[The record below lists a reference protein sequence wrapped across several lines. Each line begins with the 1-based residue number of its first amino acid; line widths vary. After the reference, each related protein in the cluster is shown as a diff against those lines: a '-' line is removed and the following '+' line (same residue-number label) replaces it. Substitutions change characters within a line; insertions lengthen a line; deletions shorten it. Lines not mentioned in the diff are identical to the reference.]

1 MPMQGWLGY
10 GWVAQLENHAL
21 YTATHESPFFE
32 ASANSRP
39 AHWLAAKAAM
49 SHVHVKPRGF
59 SSCRRSCLQCLAD
72 LADLADVSGSWN
84 FDSAQAALAPAEKA
98 SVHTLRSAE
107 APTEDDRHKARKP
120 GGRGMH
126 NAASLC
132 RSCSEHRQGS
142 PEACVGCCV
151 GCCVSCKRDR
161 FDAGS
166 SHLCACCAAGG
177 STPRLAGGLRPLR
190 TFESLHYPQ
199 WREEAIHEGGDQS
212 SRCERRFITHGGAAL
227 YPQALK
233 ILVA

>member
-1 MPMQGWLGY
+1 MYHLQ
-10 GWVAQLENHAL
+10 A
-21 YTATHESPFFE
+21 TAARKQSARGFFE

-39 AHWLAAKAAM
+39 AHWLAAKAAGG
-49 SHVHVKPRGF
+49 HVHVKPGGF

-72 LADLADVSGSWN
+72 LADLADTSRSWN

-142 PEACVGCCV
+142 PEACVGC
-151 GCCVSCKRDR
+151 VSCKRDLNR
-161 FDAGS
+161 
-166 SHLCACCAAGG
+166 AA
-177 STPRLAGGLRPLR
+177 P
-190 TFESLHYPQ
+190 TFVHVAPQ
-199 WREEAIHEGGDQS
+199 
-212 SRCERRFITHGGAAL
+212 
-227 YPQALK
+227 
-233 ILVA
+233 VAQCRG